1 MTAEP
6 ALFAEPGSTWWPVLW
21 GPVFAAIGAGLESL
35 GGGRVHVVAWLVVGA
50 GLGGLAAG
58 WAASRRRLLCVSLTA
73 TELRQGQETLA
84 VQRIAEVP
92 EGDPPARTRVLGGA
106 WTVPRKFGEVP
117 LRLDDGTVVLA
128 WARDA
133 DGLRDAL
140 CGLVTSRGEVE

>member
-1 MTAEP
+1 MTSP
-6 ALFAEPGSTWWPVLW
+6 PVLFAEPGSTWWPALW
-21 GPVFAAIGAGLESL
+21 GPVFAAIGAGLEAL
-35 GGGRVHVVAWLVVGA
+35 GGRVHVVAWLVVGV
-50 GLGGLAAG
+50 GLGALAAA
-58 WAASRRRLLCVSLTA
+58 WAASRRRLLSVSLTG

-92 EGDPPARTRVLGGA
+92 ESEAPARTRVLGGA

-133 DGLRDAL
+133 DRLRDAL